1 MFEFCN
7 RIDLVWDIYLLY
19 SLKKFCRDNRG
30 CGIPVKVTLQMKL
43 PANYMGFLRVDSN
56 KEAFFLLI
64 ALELSKIV
72 LPPNK
77 RLYTT
82 FKDQVLCTEGSP
94 LTLTR
99 CTHEE
104 ADTRMFVHVA
114 DQVSH
119 GYTRILMKTPDS
131 DNVVL
136 AVYVFG
142 QIPGIREL
150 WIAYGSY
157 PNLR

>member
-1 MFEFCN
+1 
-7 RIDLVWDIYLLY
+7 
-19 SLKKFCRDNRG
+19 
-30 CGIPVKVTLQMKL
+30 MKL
-43 PANYMGFLRVDSN
+43 PVNYMGFLRVDSN

-157 PNLR
+157 PNLRWKIDFITVWSLSVIFWRFRNYQYVNMASILIH